1 MWEGPVAVFGHGDR
15 RLGRDASL
23 GELVALATKD
33 VSLLVRQEIE
43 LAKAEVGRQVA
54 SAAVGIGLLGV
65 AAGLVLGA
73 LLALMIFLGELFA
86 WLGLERFWAFLLTAG
101 LLFVLAG
108 VLTLLAALRLRKLQ
122 PPRRTVASVREDV
135 ALLRHATG
143 GGEARGGSAAKPG
156 PPAGPTGPAGAE
168 ARAGGPVFAPI
179 PQSRDAV
186 PPAGRRPAE
195 FDPPGAVEPR
205 A

>member
-1 MWEGPVAVFGHGDR
+1 MIR
-15 RLGRDASL
+15 RPPRSTLFPYTTLFRSL

-86 WLGLERFWAFLLTAG
+86 WLGLPRFWAFLLTAG
-101 LLFVLAG
+101 LLFV
-108 VLTLLAALRLRKLQ
+108 
-122 PPRRTVASVREDV
+122 
-135 ALLRHATG
+135 
-143 GGEARGGSAAKPG
+143 
-156 PPAGPTGPAGAE
+156 
-168 ARAGGPVFAPI
+168 
-179 PQSRDAV
+179 
-186 PPAGRRPAE
+186 
-195 FDPPGAVEPR
+195 
-205 A
+205 

>member
-1 MWEGPVAVFGHGDR
+1 MAVFGHGDR

-73 LLALMIFLGELFA
+73 LLALMIFFGELFA

-108 VLTLLAALRLRKLQ
+108 VLALLAALRLRKLQ

-143 GGEARGGSAAKPG
+143 GAGDARGGSPAKSG
-156 PPAGPTGPAGAE
+156 PPTGQTTPVGAE
-168 ARAGGPVFAPI
+168 TRSARPVVAPI
-179 PQSRDAV
+179 PQSRDAA

-195 FDPPGAVEPR
+195 FDRPGAVEPR

>member
-1 MWEGPVAVFGHGDR
+1 MAVFGNGDR
-15 RLGRDASL
+15 RPGRDASL

-73 LLALMIFLGELFA
+73 LLAFMIFVGELFA

-101 LLFVLAG
+101 LLFLLAG
-108 VLTLLAALRLRKLQ
+108 VLAVLAALRLRKLQ

-143 GGEARGGSAAKPG
+143 GGDARGGPTTKSG
-156 PPAGPTGPAGAE
+156 PPAGPTPQAGA
-168 ARAGGPVFAPI
+168 AAGTVFTPI
-179 PQSRDAV
+179 PQSRDSA

-195 FDPPGAVEPR
+195 FDRPGAVEPR

>member
-1 MWEGPVAVFGHGDR
+1 MAVFGQGDR
-15 RLGRDASL
+15 RPGRDASL

-73 LLALMIFLGELFA
+73 LLALMIFVGELFA

-101 LLFVLAG
+101 LLLVLAG
-108 VLTLLAALRLRKLQ
+108 VLALLAALRLRKLQ

-135 ALLRHATG
+135 ALLRYATG
-143 GGEARGGSAAKPG
+143 AGEARGGPAAKAAPA
-156 PPAGPTGPAGAE
+156 AGPTGPA
-168 ARAGGPVFAPI
+168 RPGGPVFAPI
-179 PQSRDAV
+179 PQSREAAG
-186 PPAGRRPAE
+186 PAGRRPAE
-195 FDPPGAVEPR
+195 FDRPGAVEPR

>member
-1 MWEGPVAVFGHGDR
+1 VAVFGQGDR

-73 LLALMIFLGELFA
+73 LLAFMIFVGELFA
-86 WLGLERFWAFLLTAG
+86 WLGMARFWAFLLTAG
-101 LLFVLAG
+101 LLSVLAG
-108 VLTLLAALRLRKLQ
+108 VLALLAALRLRKLQ

-135 ALLRHATG
+135 ALLRHASA
-143 GGEARGGSAAKPG
+143 GEARRGPAARSA
-156 PPAGPTGPAGAE
+156 PATGPTGLAHS
-168 ARAGGPVFAPI
+168 GGPVVAPI
-179 PQSRDAV
+179 PQSREAAG
-186 PPAGRRPAE
+186 PAGRRPAE
-195 FDPPGAVEPR
+195 FDRPGAVEPG